1 MKWQKWTGIL
11 KLSHKWEHKWEHKWS
26 ISFNL
31 SCNSQVTHA
40 LGGVSECLKISQILL
55 HDNKDLSRI
64 VTSEYTYYQ
73 ARKDLYKFMTKAII

>member
-31 SCNSQVTHA
+31 SCNSQVTHT
-40 LGGVSECLKISQILL
+40 LGGVSECLKYLKSYCTIIKIFRESLPANIHTTKLGRIYISL
-55 HDNKDLSRI
+55 
-64 VTSEYTYYQ
+64 
-73 ARKDLYKFMTKAII
+73 